1 LLFLRALWVI
11 NYHECKWF
19 GQINLIKAVYRIKLP
34 VKDSVV
40 LSAALKVLCT
50 FTTLKRLLQMK
61 EVYIISAVRTPIGSF
76 GGALKDITATQLGA
90 VAIKGAVQKAGIAPE
105 LVQDVLMGS
114 VIQANLGQAPARQAA
129 KFAGLPNEVN
139 CTTVNKVC
147 ASGMKAIAQ
156 AAQSILLG
164 DADIVIAGGMES
176 MSNVPFY
183 VDTMRWGNKY
193 GNATLI
199 DGLAKDGLTDVYDG
213 KAMGNAAD
221 LCAATCGITREEQ
234 DAFAIESYQRS
245 QAAWESGKFDNEIVP
260 VELPQRKGDPVL
272 FAKDEEP
279 YNVKFDKIPGLK
291 PAFAKE
297 GTVTAANA
305 STMNDGAAALVL
317 MSKEKAE
324 ELGLKP
330 IAKILAYADAE
341 QAPEWFTTSPALAVP
356 KAVAKA
362 GLTMDDISY
371 WELNEAFAVVGIEN
385 SRRMKLDA
393 TKVNVHGGAVSIGHP
408 LGCSGAR
415 IIVTLIN
422 VLKAN
427 NAKYG
432 AAGICNGGGGASAM
446 VIENMG

>member
-1 LLFLRALWVI
+1 
-11 NYHECKWF
+11 
-19 GQINLIKAVYRIKLP
+19 
-34 VKDSVV
+34 
-40 LSAALKVLCT
+40 
-50 FTTLKRLLQMK
+50 MK
-61 EVYIISAVRTPIGSF
+61 EVVIISAVRTPMGSF
-76 GGALKDITATQLGA
+76 GGSLKDISATKLGA
-90 VAIKGAVQKAGIAPE
+90 IAIKGAIVKAGIGPE
-105 LVQDVLMGS
+105 QVQDVLMGC

-156 AAQSILLG
+156 AAQSIALG
-164 DADIVIAGGMES
+164 DADIVVAGGMEN
-176 MSNVPFY
+176 MSSVPFY
-183 VDTMRWGNKY
+183 VESMRWGNKY
-193 GNATLI
+193 GNTAII

-213 KAMGNAAD
+213 KAMGNAAE
-221 LCAATCGITREEQ
+221 LCAKECGISREEQ
-234 DAFAIESYQRS
+234 DAFAIESYKRS
-245 QAAWESGKFDNEIVP
+245 QAAWEQGKFADEIVP
-260 VELPQRKGDPVL
+260 VEIPQRKGDAII

-279 YNVKFDKIPGLK
+279 FNVKFDKIPVLN
-291 PAFAKE
+291 PAFQKD

-317 MSKEKAE
+317 MSKEKAD

-330 IAKILAYADAE
+330 VARIRSYADAE
-341 QAPEWFTTSPALAVP
+341 QAPEWFTTTPSLAVP
-356 KAVAKA
+356 KAVNKA
-362 GLTMDDISY
+362 GLQMSDIDF
-371 WELNEAFAVVGIEN
+371 WELNEAFSVVGIEN
-385 SRRMKLDA
+385 SRRMNLDPA
-393 TKVNVHGGAVSIGHP
+393 KVNVHGGAVSLGHP

-446 VIENMG
+446 VIENLSYS

>member
-1 LLFLRALWVI
+1 
-11 NYHECKWF
+11 
-19 GQINLIKAVYRIKLP
+19 
-34 VKDSVV
+34 
-40 LSAALKVLCT
+40 
-50 FTTLKRLLQMK
+50 MK
-61 EVYIISAVRTPIGSF
+61 EVYILSAVRTPMGSF
-76 GGALKDITATQLGA
+76 GGSLKDFSATQLGA
-90 VAIKGAVQKAGIAPE
+90 IAIKGAIEKAGIKASDVE
-105 LVQDVLMGS
+105 DVLMGC

-164 DADIVIAGGMES
+164 DAEVVVAGGMES

-183 VDTMRWGNKY
+183 ADKMRWGNKY
-193 GNATLI
+193 GNVSMI

-213 KAMGNAAD
+213 QAMGMAAE
-221 LCAATCGITREEQ
+221 LCASTCGVSREDQ

-245 QAAWESGKFDNEIVP
+245 QAAWEAGKFADEVVP
-260 VELPQRKGDPVL
+260 VPIPQRKGDPIL

-279 YNVKFDKIPGLK
+279 FNVKFDKIPTLN
-291 PAFAKE
+291 PAFKKD

-317 MSKEKAE
+317 MSKDKAE
-324 ELGLKP
+324 SLGLKP
-330 IAKILAYADAE
+330 IAKIIGYADAE
-341 QAPEWFTTSPALAVP
+341 QAPEWFTTTPSLAVP

-362 GLTMDDISY
+362 GLKMEDIHY
-371 WELNEAFAVVGIEN
+371 WELNEAFSVVGIEN
-385 SRRMKLDA
+385 TKRMQLDPA
-393 TKVNVHGGAVSIGHP
+393 RVNAHGGAVSLGHP

-422 VLKAN
+422 VLKQN

-446 VIENMG
+446 VIEAC

>member
-1 LLFLRALWVI
+1 
-11 NYHECKWF
+11 
-19 GQINLIKAVYRIKLP
+19 
-34 VKDSVV
+34 
-40 LSAALKVLCT
+40 
-50 FTTLKRLLQMK
+50 MK

-76 GGALKDITATQLGA
+76 GGSLKDFSATKLGA
-90 VAIKGAVQKAGIAPE
+90 IAISGALQKAGLKPE
-105 LVQDVLMGS
+105 QVQDVLMGC

-156 AAQSILLG
+156 AAQSIALG
-164 DADIVIAGGMES
+164 DADIVVAGGMES

-183 VDTMRWGNKY
+183 VPNMRWGNKY
-193 GNATLI
+193 GNASII

-213 KAMGNAAD
+213 KAMGNAAE
-221 LCAATCGITREEQ
+221 LCASTCGISREEQ
-234 DAFAIESYQRS
+234 DQFAIESYKRS
-245 QAAWESGKFDNEIVP
+245 QSAWEKGLFNDEIVP
-260 VELPQRKGDPVL
+260 VEIPQRKGDPVI
-272 FAKDEEP
+272 FSKDEEP
-279 YNVKFDKIPGLK
+279 FNVKFEKIPSLS
-291 PAFAKE
+291 PAFTKE

-317 MSKEKAE
+317 MSAEKAN

-330 IAKILAYADAE
+330 IAKIVSYADAE
-341 QAPEWFTTSPALAVP
+341 QAPEWFTTTPAIAVP

-362 GLTMDDISY
+362 GLKMTDIDY

-385 SRRMKLDA
+385 TRRMKLNPS
-393 TKVNVHGGAVSIGHP
+393 KVNVHGGAVSVGHP
-408 LGCSGAR
+408 LGASGAR

-422 VLKAN
+422 VLRQNKAR
-427 NAKYG
+427 YG

-446 VIENMG
+446 VIEAV